1 MCVGSPYEHKGHVG
15 ADVAGRVYHVSVMF
29 IGEPTN
35 IRPMWHQGHHGP
47 MWHQGHHGPMWHTFV
62 GQVELMNVRV
72 LGSAD
77 PPGR

>member
-35 IRPMWHQGHHGP
+35 IRPMWHQGRHGP
-47 MWHQGHHGPMWHTFV
+47 TWHTFV